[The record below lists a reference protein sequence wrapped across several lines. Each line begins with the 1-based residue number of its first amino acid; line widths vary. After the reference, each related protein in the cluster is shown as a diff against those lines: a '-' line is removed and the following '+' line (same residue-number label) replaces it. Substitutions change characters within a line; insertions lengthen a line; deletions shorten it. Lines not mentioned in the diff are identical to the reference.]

1 MLKRKINYNEP
12 YDRHDRP
19 ITLLDL
25 HALDGTLFHIFRLA
39 VWSPVMTGGFIVDTK
54 FWSMAERLLRHANDV
69 GTYCSLVLGF
79 PTSFYKMI
87 LCMVQYAREPG
98 YKSDTTF
105 AALEIELSLYK
116 VALKDEIKG
125 IPPVDAKLGIH
136 SNRVS
141 VVCAYRLC
149 ILVATLIPINPLISN
164 QDRTSGN
171 LSNHEARCTV
181 RKAVALLCEARLDPE
196 WHRCYLGC
204 WPVFMLGF
212 CVSGIEDVEVI
223 RQDFETRLL
232 VSSLQEYQRMLNA
245 LESFWARFQIP
256 ESKRL
261 LSGKKVGLI
270 DV

>member
-1 MLKRKINYNEP
+1 
-12 YDRHDRP
+12 
-19 ITLLDL
+19 
-25 HALDGTLFHIFRLA
+25 
-39 VWSPVMTGGFIVDTK
+39 
-54 FWSMAERLLRHANDV
+54 
-69 GTYCSLVLGF
+69 
-79 PTSFYKMI
+79 MI
-87 LCMVQYAREPG
+87 LCMVQYVREPG
-98 YKSDTTF
+98 CKSHTTF
-105 AALEIELSLYK
+105 AALEMELSLHK
-116 VALKDEIKG
+116 SPLKDKIKG
-125 IPPVDAKLGIH
+125 ISPVNAKLGIH

-171 LSNHEARCTV
+171 LSNQEAMCTV
-181 RKAVALLCEARLDPE
+181 RQAVTLLCEARLDPE

-223 RQDFETRLL
+223 RHDFETRLS

-245 LESFWARFQIP
+245 LESFWARFHTSGF
-256 ESKRL
+256 ERL
-261 LSGKKVGLI
+261 LSGNTGGMI